1 MEDEFLS
8 YIYYFSHGNPSFIY
22 FCLTV
27 RENLG
32 IAIMHGSNVFQT
44 PSFIT
49 HTAVVLS
56 VVL

>member
-1 MEDEFLS
+1 MDIKIS
-8 YIYYFSHGNPSFIY
+8 YV
-22 FCLTV
+22 CMTV

-32 IAIMHGSNVFQT
+32 IAMMHDSNVFQT